1 MGQKI
6 NPIALRVGISQL
18 SNNIWYSQQDYGR
31 LAYQTILMES
41 YVKLICKSLVY
52 ASGRF
57 VYRALPKQK
66 EIFFCYSKLI
76 VNKPQ
81 NKESTQNRA
90 INAYSLD
97 KLFANSNIP
106 YRSSKKFVLLF
117 LLILFKLSN
126 SVSSTQKIIKSVMCL
141 LFVIPKLISSNN
153 KNTLSVS
160 CLFEKNLSENVSFFP
175 LPFTNST
182 ISAQLLA
189 DELSILIERKQHF
202 KFAANQLLK
211 KIKKNPSIKGAR
223 ISCAGRLNG
232 AEMARTE
239 YIKYGQTS
247 LQTITAQIDYASSD
261 AKTKYGLIGIKI
273 WVCYSKTKKETL

>member
-6 NPIALRVGISQL
+6 NPIALRVGISRL
-18 SNNIWYSQQDYGR
+18 SDNVWYSQKNYGK
-31 LAYQTILMES
+31 LVYQTILMQS
-41 YVKLICKSLVY
+41 YVKIICKSLIY

-57 VYRALPKQK
+57 VFKAFPKQK
-66 EIFFCYSKLI
+66 NLFFCYSKLI
-76 VNKPQ
+76 ANKPK
-81 NKESTQNRA
+81 NEESTQNRA
-90 INAYSLD
+90 ITAYSLD
-97 KLFANSNIP
+97 KFFANSNIP
-106 YRSSKKFVLLF
+106 YHSCNKFVLLF
-117 LLILFKLSN
+117 LLILFKLSD
-126 SVSSTQKIIKSVMCL
+126 SLSPTQKILKSIMCL
-141 LFVIPKLISSNN
+141 LFVIPELVASNN

-160 CLFEKNLSENVSFFP
+160 CLFEKKLLENVSFFQ

-247 LQTITAQIDYASSD
+247 LQTITAQIDYASSE

-273 WVCYSKTKKETL
+273 WVCYSKTKKEL